1 MREGEDDFD
10 GSNHPP
16 GPSLDVMDRIQELEG
31 KSLND
36 LLTLAQK
43 KLVVDL
49 LAKLEAGQ
57 ASHQELAILRN
68 LLRDNGLVMA
78 PRSPEAEEADQKR
91 EAPPLPDYPDPEYE

>member
-1 MREGEDDFD
+1 MSAEEDDY
-10 GSNHPP
+10 GSNGPP
-16 GPSLDVMDRIQELEG
+16 GPDIDVMDRIRELEG

-78 PRSPEAEEADQKR
+78 PRTPEQEEADRMR
-91 EAPPLPDYPDPEYE
+91 EAADLPEYDEPEYER